1 MSEHGSGETEHLLP
15 YSLYLKVWLAL
26 LILTG
31 LTVWVSTINVY
42 RWHVFTAMLI
52 ATVKVSLVLL
62 YFMHLKFDS
71 KIFSYLFI
79 AGCVLAIPL
88 ILVIVLVM
96 PLITP

>member
-62 YFMHLKFDS
+62 YFMHVRFENKLIWVMILAALVTYA
-71 KIFSYLFI
+71 IFVSLTFADYYYR
-79 AGCVLAIPL
+79 
-88 ILVIVLVM
+88 
-96 PLITP
+96 